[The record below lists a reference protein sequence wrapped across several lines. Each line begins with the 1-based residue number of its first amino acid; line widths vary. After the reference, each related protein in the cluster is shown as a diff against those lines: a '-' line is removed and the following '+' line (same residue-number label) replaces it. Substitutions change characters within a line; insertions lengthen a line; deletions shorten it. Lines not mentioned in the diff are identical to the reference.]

1 MNEVLM
7 NENFKF
13 GEKMTEMEKSLR
25 YYEEEDSRG
34 REVSGSMPEVC
45 CSVFA
50 GLYSIV
56 TEPCLLLS
64 TSGHLMD
71 FMYCLAA
78 HTGLQCHTMTVLT
91 EHTHSAG
98 GSLK

>member
-1 MNEVLM
+1 MA
-7 NENFKF
+7 
-13 GEKMTEMEKSLR
+13 EMEKSQR
-25 YYEEEDSRG
+25 YHEEGDSGG
-34 REVSGSMPEVC
+34 RKVSRSVPRVS

-64 TSGHLMD
+64 TSGPLG
-71 FMYCLAA
+71 FQS
-78 HTGLQCHTMTVLT
+78 HTNDSAT

-98 GSLK
+98 DCRESLN

>member
-64 TSGHLMD
+64 TSGTPD
-71 FMYCLAA
+71 
-78 HTGLQCHTMTVLT
+78 GLYVLPSC
-91 EHTHSAG
+91 THRAPMSHNDSAN
-98 GSLK
+98 